1 MSTVSYGSLNRRQY
15 PREVDGAK
23 NEWKAL
29 VDHFTEAGLQSA
41 QIEGGYYKA
50 KTDLQKAS
58 RKLLT

>member
-1 MSTVSYGSLNRRQY
+1 MSAASQSSLNRRQY

-41 QIEGGYYKA
+41 QLEGNYYKA

-58 RKLLT
+58 KEN